1 MKNNRLPSIRYLNK
15 LILGVVVF
23 VMLFYGLSYGFI
35 IYADYLAD
43 PINQEADYPEDA
55 FQSLYDGYEVKGTNL
70 KVNLKDV
77 SGSNLE
83 KRLRVS
89 SIGLMDS
96 AMVGGEVIAALQQSN
111 GTSAEYTGRKTVLK
125 CDSDQD
131 YQDSLTS
138 CKRDTPYPAT
148 FSTLY
153 KGWLDLAL
161 AMEGGNI
168 ADIYRNKTARKSLT
182 NYIKRAKFYDSY
194 LMSQFEMKPLE
205 AVYYTSNSGLYI
217 IGQGDEPVYI
227 DGKKVVYDYINTS
240 KKANWRYIDVRLQ
253 PGYHEIR
260 KDDFSVQMPVYG
272 SKPKF
277 AARSNRSFVIVG
289 SENKSAFFKKVVIEG
304 ENWSEDFEWKGD
316 QIRPE
321 LPGKPN
327 YVSFVRG
334 NFSVTEAVNKGGVE
348 EDKRTMNGE
357 AFGMSEEEYDR
368 FIWINKRFGSL
379 IESLPGISSPGERNR
394 DFQTHQPTS

>member
-1 MKNNRLPSIRYLNK
+1 MRNIRLSSIKYLKK
-15 LILGVVVF
+15 LIIVF
-23 VMLFYGLSYGFI
+23 IGFLILFYGLSYGFI

-43 PINQEADYPEDA
+43 PINQEADYPDNA
-55 FQSLYDGYEVKGTNL
+55 FQSLYDDYEVRGTNL
-70 KVNLKDV
+70 KVGLKDV

-96 AMVGGEVIAALQQSN
+96 AMVGGEIIAALQQSN
-111 GTSAEYTGRKTVLK
+111 GTSTKYIGRNIVLK
-125 CDSDQD
+125 CGSDRDYEDSF
-131 YQDSLTS
+131 TS
-138 CKRDTPYPAT
+138 CRRDTLYPAT

-161 AMEGGNI
+161 AMEGANI
-168 ADIYRNKTARKSLT
+168 ADIYRNETARKTLT

-194 LMSQFEMKPLE
+194 LMPQFEMKPLE

-227 DGKKVVYDYINTS
+227 DGKKIVYDYINTS
-240 KKANWRYIDVRLQ
+240 KKADWRYIDVRLQ

-260 KDDFSVQMPVYG
+260 KDGFSVQMPVYG

-277 AARSNRSFVIVG
+277 ATRSNGSFVIVG
-289 SENKSAFFKKVVIEG
+289 FENKSAFFKGVVIEG
-304 ENWSEDFEWKGD
+304 ENWSEEFEWTGD
-316 QIRPE
+316 QIQPE

-348 EDKRTMNGE
+348 EHKRTLNGE

-368 FIWINKRFGSL
+368 FIWISKRFESL
-379 IESLPGISSPGERNR
+379 IEILPGISSPGERNH
-394 DFQTHQPTS
+394 DLQTHQPIS

>member
-1 MKNNRLPSIRYLNK
+1 MF
-15 LILGVVVF
+15 LI
-23 VMLFYGLSYGFI
+23 LFYGLSYGFI

-43 PINQEADYPEDA
+43 PINQEADYPENA
-55 FQSLYDGYEVKGTNL
+55 FQSLYDDYEGKGTNL
-70 KVNLKDV
+70 KVSLKDV
-77 SGSNLE
+77 SGSNIE

-96 AMVGGEVIAALQQSN
+96 AMVGREVIAALQQSN
-111 GTSAEYTGRKTVLK
+111 RTSAEYTGRKIVLK

-131 YQDSLTS
+131 YEDSLTS
-138 CKRDTPYPAT
+138 CKRDIPYPAT

-168 ADIYRNKTARKSLT
+168 ADIYRNETARKSLT

-194 LMSQFEMKPLE
+194 LIPQFEMKPLE

-227 DGKKVVYDYINTS
+227 DGEKVVYDYTNTS
-240 KKANWRYIDVRLQ
+240 KKADWRYIDVRLQ
-253 PGYHEIR
+253 PGYHKIR
-260 KDDFSVQMPVYG
+260 KDDFGVQMPVYG

-289 SENKSAFFKKVVIEG
+289 SENKSAFFKRVVIEG
-304 ENWSEDFEWKGD
+304 ENWSEEFEWTGD
-316 QIRPE
+316 QIQTE

-334 NFSVTEAVNKGGVE
+334 NFSVTEAVNKGSVE
-348 EDKRTMNGE
+348 EHKRTLNGE
-357 AFGMSEEEYDR
+357 AFGMNEEEYGR
-368 FIWINKRFGSL
+368 FIWISKRFGFL
-379 IESLPGISSPGERNR
+379 IEILPGISNPGERNH
-394 DFQTHQPTS
+394 DLQTHRLTF